1 MAFTIY
7 QSGSGQGEYLIKAAA
22 RLSQNQSLEGI
33 KYLSDDQKYVWVPFE
48 PVDASNVASYQ

>member
-22 RLSQNQSLEGI
+22 RLAQNQSLEGI

-48 PVDASNVASYQ
+48 KVDKTNVDQY